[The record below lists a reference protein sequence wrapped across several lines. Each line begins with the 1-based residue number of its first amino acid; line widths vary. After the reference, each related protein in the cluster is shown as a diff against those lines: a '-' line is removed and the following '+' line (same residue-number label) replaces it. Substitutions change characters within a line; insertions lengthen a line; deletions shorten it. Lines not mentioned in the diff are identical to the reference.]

1 MPELVT
7 QLGSPAGDVH
17 GVNGGGVGDQADAL
31 VHRLSG
37 HHLESLGRALHV
49 TVGTGLVAVEP
60 DVELEDLR
68 RTSGGDVDT
77 GSCGSAYFLEAER
90 DFESMT

>member
-1 MPELVT
+1 M
-7 QLGSPAGDVH
+7 
-17 GVNGGGVGDQADAL
+17 
-31 VHRLSG
+31 
-37 HHLESLGRALHV
+37 

-90 DFESMT
+90 DFELMT